1 MDSLYSIN
9 DLAQK
14 LEISISTIRKYEQDY
29 RLNIMR
35 NESNNRVYTEADI
48 EVFKKILELKS
59 EGANIHLIRKILA
72 KEDLAHEVPVVVEEN
87 NFNPYS
93 IDLFQEQLIKHID
106 DVMTKKVN
114 SLKEEFDIA
123 LDKKLEEQEQRIRD
137 QIKTENQKLITYI
150 ENTRQ
155 QKKSIWPNLFRK

>member
-14 LEISISTIRKYEQDY
+14 LGISISTIRKYEQDY

-72 KEDLAHEVPVVVEEN
+72 KEDIASEVPEIIEEN
-87 NFNPYS
+87 NFNLYS
-93 IDLFQEQLIKHID
+93 IDLFQQQLIKHID
-106 DVMTKKVN
+106 DVMTKKIN
-114 SLKEEFDIA
+114 LLKEEFDIV
-123 LDKKLEEQEQRIRD
+123 LDKKLEEQEQRIRE
-137 QIKTENQKLITYI
+137 QIKAENQKLIDYI
-150 ENTRQ
+150 DDVRSE
-155 QKKSIWPNLFRK
+155 KKPIWSKLFKK

>member
-14 LEISISTIRKYEQDY
+14 LGISISTIRKYEQDY
-29 RLNIMR
+29 RLKIMR

-72 KEDLAHEVPVVVEEN
+72 KEDVAHEVPAVVEEN

-93 IDLFQEQLIKHID
+93 IDLFQQQLIKQID
-106 DVMTKKVN
+106 DVMAKKIN

-123 LDKKLEEQEQRIRD
+123 LDKKLEEQEQRIRE
-137 QIKTENQKLITYI
+137 QIKAENQNLIDYI
-150 ENTRQ
+150 DNMRSEKT
-155 QKKSIWPNLFRK
+155 SIWSKLFKK

>member
-14 LEISISTIRKYEQDY
+14 LGISISTIRKYEQDY

-35 NESNNRVYTEADI
+35 NESNNRVYTESDI

-72 KEDLAHEVPVVVEEN
+72 KEDVAHEVPEVIEEN
-87 NFNPYS
+87 NFNLYS
-93 IDLFQEQLIKHID
+93 IDLFQQQLIKNID
-106 DVMTKKVN
+106 DTMTKKVN
-114 SLKEEFDIA
+114 SLKEEFDII
-123 LDKKLEEQEQRIRD
+123 LDKKLEEQGQRIRE
-137 QIKTENQKLITYI
+137 QIKAENQELIHYI
-150 ENTRQ
+150 ENYRKE
-155 QKKSIWPNLFRK
+155 KKSIWTKLFKK